1 MNFNVRQK
9 KVINATEP
17 NIICLAAAGSGK
29 SIPNSTIIPTPNGWR
44 KVSEIKKGDFLFD
57 QDGNPTKVLGV
68 FPQGKKEVY
77 EITFGDKRTAKCCI
91 DHIWSVHKDTWK
103 DKDKFKDYTLKE
115 ILEDKWEKI
124 DARGHKSHIFSI
136 PCSKAV
142 KYNVTQEL
150 TVDPYLLGVF
160 LGDGSCLE
168 PGLTLSSNDKE
179 IVEKIQ
185 LILGCP
191 EVHKNPSNYHWNFY
205 KNNKHQRIQTEEIFG
220 EYAENVCRYSYE
232 KSIPE
237 AYK

>member
-17 NIICLAAAGSGK
+17 NIVCLAAAGSGK
-29 SIPNSTIIPTPNGWR
+29 RIPNSTIIPTPNGLR
-44 KVSEIKKGDFLFD
+44 KVGEIKKGDFLFD

-68 FPQGKKEVY
+68 FPQGRKEVY
-77 EITFGDKRTAKCCI
+77 EITFGDGRTAKCCI

-124 DARGHKSHIFSI
+124 DSRGHKTHVFSI

-142 KYNVTQEL
+142 KYNTAQEL
-150 TVDPYLLGVF
+150 TVDTYLLGVF

-191 EVHKNPSNYHWNFY
+191 EVYKNPSNYHWNFY
-205 KNNKHQRIQTEEIFG
+205 KNNKHQRVQTEEIVG
-220 EYAENVCRYSYE
+220 E
-232 KSIPE
+232 
-237 AYK
+237 